1 MNVDVIGKKLKSLR
15 IKNDYDIEAIQKIL
29 NKRKVN
35 YSVST
40 IYKWEE
46 GGVLPSVEVVD
57 ILCEIYGC
65 TLSYLFESDIV
76 DNKNLTSCE
85 IFLLEQFRY
94 NDNFRKIATLIYRLY
109 LREPKTK
116 AKKKSKNK
124 K

>member
-15 IKNDYDIEAIQKIL
+15 IKNDYNIEEIQKNL
-29 NKRKVN
+29 SKRKIN
-35 YSVST
+35 YSIST

-46 GGVLPSVEVVD
+46 GGVLPSIEVID
-57 ILCEIYGC
+57 ILCEMYGC
-65 TLSYLFESDIV
+65 NLSYLFESNTV

-116 AKKKSKNK
+116 PNKKSKNK

>member
-1 MNVDVIGKKLKSLR
+1 MNVDIIGKKLKSLR
-15 IKNDYDIEAIQKIL
+15 IKNDYDIEEIQKIL

-94 NDNFRKIATLIYRLY
+94 NDSFRKIASLIYRLY